1 LKDGVDASGRL
12 AKLSVDVARTKEIIN
27 RKGIAVN

>member
-1 LKDGVDASGRL
+1 LKDGVDASGRP
-12 AKLSVDVARTKEIIN
+12 AKVSVDVARTKEIIN